1 MKSVMKKQ
9 EELRKKEEARLK
21 ALEEKEQKKQTKK
34 PESKT
39 KKEGKSERP
48 IVFDT
53 APKKEHVPNFKNLMN

>member
-1 MKSVMKKQ
+1 MKSVIKPRRIKKKRRSVT
-9 EELRKKEEARLK
+9 ESTWGKK
-21 ALEEKEQKKQTKK
+21 QKKQTKK